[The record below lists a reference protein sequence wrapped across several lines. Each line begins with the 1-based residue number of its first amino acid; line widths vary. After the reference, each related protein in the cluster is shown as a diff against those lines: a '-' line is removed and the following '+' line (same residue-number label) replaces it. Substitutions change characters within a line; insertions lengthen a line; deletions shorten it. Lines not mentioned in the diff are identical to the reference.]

1 MQIRFKE
8 KDQELKLNNLKIT
21 ELKKTM
27 VPIKRIRNFDSESEM
42 SIKTLNNE
50 FKKSIPN
57 KFLADNRE
65 LQQLYT
71 FRNKQSRPSSKAED
85 NPF

>member
-65 LQQLYT
+65 
-71 FRNKQSRPSSKAED
+71 
-85 NPF
+85 